1 MLELKH
7 EFLCDVHADLRESTV
22 VGATPLGQ
30 RIIADVSGGRIEGRV
45 KGEIL
50 PSGADWL
57 IIGGDGCGRIDVRA
71 AARLDDGA
79 VLYMTYNGRLFIP
92 PDVAGQVMNRATAE
106 DVDPARYYFRTA
118 PTFET
123 ASQKYG
129 WLNRI
134 QAIGVGRVTKTGVAY
149 KVYEIK

>member
-1 MLELKH
+1 MLELQG
-7 EFLCDVHADLRESTV
+7 EYLCDVDADLRESTV
-22 VGATPLGQ
+22 VGATPVGQ
-30 RIIADVSGGRIEGRV
+30 RVIADVLGGRISGRV
-45 KGEIL
+45 TGEIL

-57 IIGGDGCGRIDVRA
+57 VVGGDGCGRIDVRA
-71 AARLDDGA
+71 AARLDDGS
-79 VLYMTYNGRLFIP
+79 VLYMTYQGRLFVP
-92 PDVAGQVMNRATAE
+92 SDVAPKAMNRATAE
-106 DVDPARYYFRTA
+106 EVDPARYYFRTA

-134 QAIGVGRVTKTGVAY
+134 QAVGVGRLTNTGVAY